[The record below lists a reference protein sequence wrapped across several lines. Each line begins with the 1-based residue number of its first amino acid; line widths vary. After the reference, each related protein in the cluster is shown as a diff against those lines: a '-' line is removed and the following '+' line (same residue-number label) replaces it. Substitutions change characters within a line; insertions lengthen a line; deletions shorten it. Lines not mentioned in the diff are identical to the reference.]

1 MYIFDLIYS
10 IEFPVKKD
18 GWGGGGNRVLKF
30 VKVHQPMDVAM
41 LKPSGKT
48 LTISIGP
55 GLPKDSR
62 KSNLTISNT
71 VCQEY
76 LWI

>member
-1 MYIFDLIYS
+1 MELNFW
-10 IEFPVKKD
+10 E
-18 GWGGGGNRVLKF
+18 GGQILQ
-30 VKVHQPMDVAM
+30 VHQPMDVAM

-76 LWI
+76 L